1 MVTITIF
8 VTGRTMTA
16 GAAATD
22 TLAVTPGRLSP
33 DVVDGG
39 TSIVGQATA
48 APRSSMAERP
58 GTCRSRACSRRQR
71 AGWMRRQET
80 RGAEPAPKRR
90 RTPRVASALVPTPV
104 PEASAVV
111 IDEAVA
117 GLDAIAPAE
126 VEQHPPSVGTA
137 RRALSEARARE

>member
-8 VTGRTMTA
+8 VTGRTITA

-39 TSIVGQATA
+39 NEHRRPGYGGTAIIDGATA
-48 APRSSMAERP
+48 GHVSKPRVQPKA
-58 GTCRSRACSRRQR
+58 TRRLD
-71 AGWMRRQET
+71 
-80 RGAEPAPKRR
+80 EPAGNERGGAGAKRR
-90 RTPRVASALVPTPV
+90 RMPRVASALVPTPV
-104 PEASAVV
+104 SKASAGV

-137 RRALSEARARE
+137 RRALREAQARE